1 MGHFVKK
8 GESEVPFK
16 KSDMTKGCCF
26 DSTTFVLGFKCN
38 KTQCYERVIPRGSLV
53 CTRVYLPLDSPKY
66 MYTYIAVQC

>member
-1 MGHFVKK
+1 
-8 GESEVPFK
+8 
-16 KSDMTKGCCF
+16 MTKGCCF